1 LGVKQGDLDAIEMDE
16 GRYFSSMSVENKKD
30 KLCSEIINVYGKP
43 IVVCGDFNIVRYCH
57 GKSSRGVH
65 SIWMD
70 MFNGF
75 IEGTTLIEIKRLGS
89 TFT

>member
-1 LGVKQGDLDAIEMDE
+1 MK
-16 GRYFSSMSVENKKD
+16 
-30 KLCSEIINVYGKP
+30 
-43 IVVCGDFNIVRYCH
+43 
-57 GKSSRGVH
+57 KSSGGVH

-75 IEGTTLIEIKRLGS
+75 IDDTTLIEIKRLGS